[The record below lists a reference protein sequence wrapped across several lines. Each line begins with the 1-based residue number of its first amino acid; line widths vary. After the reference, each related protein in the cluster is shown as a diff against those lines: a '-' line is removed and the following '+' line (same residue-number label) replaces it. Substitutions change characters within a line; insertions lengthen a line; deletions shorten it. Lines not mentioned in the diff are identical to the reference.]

1 MRSPARHRGRRS
13 RAWAAIIGG
22 YRPAKCEIRLTWH
35 LKDGYAIRIEKRRHV
50 YMHREIM
57 KPPKGMLVDHK
68 NLNKV
73 DNTRLNL
80 DVCTAQENACNRSKK
95 RGTFS
100 RFRGVSYIK
109 RDRKYLAQIHYK
121 GETFSC
127 GCHMDE
133 IEAARA
139 RDYRAVELLGES
151 ARLNFPEEW
160 PARRRAQVHRR
171 FQAALKRE
179 AKKARGKKAQ
189 TSKRPRPRRS

>member
-171 FQAALKRE
+171 FQAAIKR
-179 AKKARGKKAQ
+179 
-189 TSKRPRPRRS
+189 